1 MKTRLAIKL
10 GAVALALLVNSLIL
24 GGTTFVVGSR
34 SQGQPD
40 ESPVNCTRAKVVHF
54 TLYVALHPPPRLSA
68 CRSNSQCRAELGG
81 IRSHPAAGRIHRA
94 SAGQC
99 EIKMHAG

>member
-34 SQGQPD
+34 SQAQPD
-40 ESPVNCTRAKVVHF
+40 EPSVACARPKMVH
-54 TLYVALHPPPRLSA
+54 LIV
-68 CRSNSQCRAELGG
+68 
-81 IRSHPAAGRIHRA
+81 
-94 SAGQC
+94 
-99 EIKMHAG
+99 

>member
-34 SQGQPD
+34 SQGQSDTPSVACD
-40 ESPVNCTRAKVVHF
+40 RAM
-54 TLYVALHPPPRLSA
+54 A
-68 CRSNSQCRAELGG
+68 
-81 IRSHPAAGRIHRA
+81 IHLTV
-94 SAGQC
+94 
-99 EIKMHAG
+99 

>member
-34 SQGQPD
+34 SQSQPG
-40 ESPVNCTRAKVVHF
+40 EPSVACAAARVVHL
-54 TLYVALHPPPRLSA
+54 TV
-68 CRSNSQCRAELGG
+68 
-81 IRSHPAAGRIHRA
+81 
-94 SAGQC
+94 
-99 EIKMHAG
+99 

>member
-34 SQGQPD
+34 SQGQPGAP
-40 ESPVNCTRAKVVHF
+40 SVVCTRTKVAHLTV
-54 TLYVALHPPPRLSA
+54 
-68 CRSNSQCRAELGG
+68 
-81 IRSHPAAGRIHRA
+81 
-94 SAGQC
+94 
-99 EIKMHAG
+99 

>member
-10 GAVALALLVNSLIL
+10 GAVAFALLVNSLIL

-40 ESPVNCTRAKVVHF
+40 KPSVACARTKVVHL
-54 TLYVALHPPPRLSA
+54 TV
-68 CRSNSQCRAELGG
+68 
-81 IRSHPAAGRIHRA
+81 
-94 SAGQC
+94 
-99 EIKMHAG
+99 